1 MRKFQLPNMNKL
13 KEFFTRPETL
23 VILISLGFTA
33 LVSVLVGM
41 GGYMLSGKFL
51 GYFIIA
57 FCAQLIIFAIV
68 NTFLL
73 RKDAVETLEILNKQ
87 MEQISKF
94 TVRLTCSYC
103 SQANVVPIVL
113 NQENRYKCDSC
124 NQVNGIKMQFFSTQI
139 TIPLTKILQG
149 PGDETITTTSK
160 ELTSQ

>member
-13 KEFFTRPETL
+13 KEFFTRPESL

-41 GGYMLSGKFL
+41 GGYMISGKFL

-73 RKDAVETLEILNKQ
+73 RKDTVETLELLNKQ

-103 SQANVVPIVL
+103 SQQNVVPIVL

-124 NQVNGIKMQFFSTQI
+124 NQVNGVKMQFFSTQI
-139 TIPLTKILQG
+139 TTPLTKILQG
-149 PGDETITTTSK
+149 PGDETITTTAK
-160 ELTSQ
+160 ELTS

>member
-13 KEFFTRPETL
+13 KEIFTRPETIVL
-23 VILISLGFTA
+23 LISLGFTA
-33 LVSVLVGM
+33 LVSTLVGT
-41 GGYMLSGKFL
+41 GGYMLSGKFW
-51 GYFIIA
+51 GYFVIA
-57 FCAQLIIFAIV
+57 FCIQIIIFAII

-73 RKDAVETLEILNKQ
+73 RKDAVETLELLNKQ

-94 TVRLTCSYC
+94 TVRLTCAYC
-103 SQANVVPIVL
+103 SHQTVVPIVL

-139 TIPLTKILQG
+139 TTPLTKILQG

-160 ELTSQ
+160 ELTS

>member
-1 MRKFQLPNMNKL
+1 MNKL
-13 KEFFTRPETL
+13 KEFFTRPESL

-41 GGYMLSGKFL
+41 GGYMISGKFL

-73 RKDAVETLEILNKQ
+73 RKDTVETLELLNKQ

-103 SQANVVPIVL
+103 SQQNVVPIVL

-124 NQVNGIKMQFFSTQI
+124 NQVNGVKMQFFSTQI
-139 TIPLTKILQG
+139 TTPLTKILQG
-149 PGDETITTTSK
+149 PGDETITTTAK
-160 ELTSQ
+160 ELTS